1 MSSAT
6 LVVLRRSVTCDLT
19 RFSGHGDNFGFIAW
33 NSFHFH
39 VFPVIFHATNLNDLV
54 FTRGCFSSRG
64 FSRRFGRAGK
74 SIGHRMDILS
84 RRVYQGC
91 VCHVL
96 HFQSCCIASVAR
108 LFGSG
113 FHVILGKLVTQPGG
127 KHSNFVVH
135 LNMNGQV
142 WQILLEK

>member
-1 MSSAT
+1 MTWFSQEDAFLPGDLAEG
-6 LVVLRRSVTCDLT
+6 LV
-19 RFSGHGDNFGFIAW
+19 G
-33 NSFHFH
+33 
-39 VFPVIFHATNLNDLV
+39 LV
-54 FTRGCFSSRG
+54 K
-64 FSRRFGRAGK
+64 AL
-74 SIGHRMDILS
+74 DILS

-142 WQILLEK
+142 